1 MTCCLIYGKSV
12 QMQVST
18 DTEDIIVTANK
29 IILRDVVDNNDD
41 IE

>member
-18 DTEDIIVTANK
+18 DTEDIVTANK
-29 IILRDVVDNNDD
+29 IILRDVVYNNDD

>member
-1 MTCCLIYGKSV
+1 MTCCLIYGKSA

-18 DTEDIIVTANK
+18 DTEDIVTANK
-29 IILRDVVDNNDD
+29 IILRDVVDNNDY